1 MPGYVGRFAPTP
13 SGPLHFGSLIAASA
27 SFLDA
32 KSHRGQWLVRVDD
45 IDTPR
50 VVPGASN
57 QILEQLVDYGFEWD
71 GEVVYQSDRL
81 QSYHAALDLLR
92 SKHLTYAC
100 SCSRKQVLQRC
111 NTTVYDGFCRQKN
124 QRFTAQNSERFKLS
138 DACLMFVDIFQG
150 QQQLDTKAELGDF
163 ILKRSDGFFAYHLVC
178 AVDDL
183 NQGVTHVIRGYDL
196 IQSTFAQIELTKA
209 LSGVTLQYGHHPLV
223 FNPQKIKYSK
233 SANSPPITKQNLK
246 ENLILMLKFL
256 NQSPPDDLAAAE
268 VGEIWQWAIQH
279 WQRDKVARSEG
290 FQP

>member
-1 MPGYVGRFAPTP
+1 MPGYVGRFAPSP

-32 KSHRGQWLVRVDD
+32 KFHCGKWLVRIDD

-50 VVPGASN
+50 VVTGVSSL
-57 QILEQLVDYGFEWD
+57 ILKQLVDYGFEWD
-71 GEVVYQSDRL
+71 GEVVYQSERL
-81 QSYHAALDLLR
+81 SSYREALGLLR
-92 SKHLTYAC
+92 SKRLTYAC

-111 NTTVYDGFCRQKN
+111 NTRIYDGFCRHKN
-124 QRFTAQNSERFKLS
+124 QNFIAQHAERFQLS
-138 DACLMFVDIFQG
+138 DTYIMFDDVFQG
-150 QQQLDTKAELGDF
+150 RQQLDTKTKLGDF

-196 IQSTFAQIELTKA
+196 IQSTFAQSQLTKA
-209 LSGVTLQYGHHPLV
+209 LAEVTLQYGHHPLV
-223 FNPQKIKYSK
+223 FNSQKIKYSK
-233 SANSPPITKQNLK
+233 SANSPAITKQNLK

-279 WQRDKVARSEG
+279 WRRDKVARSEG